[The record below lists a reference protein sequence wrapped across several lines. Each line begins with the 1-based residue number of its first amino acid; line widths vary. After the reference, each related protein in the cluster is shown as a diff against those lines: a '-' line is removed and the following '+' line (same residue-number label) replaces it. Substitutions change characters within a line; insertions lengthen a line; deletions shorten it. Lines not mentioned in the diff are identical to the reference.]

1 MQCWCRV
8 NVRVGMGSGFSCGKS
23 GPLLL
28 TFGNSVLVSIFT
40 SLCGMMRI
48 LSGFTLVQIRFRRL
62 N

>member
-1 MQCWCRV
+1 M